1 MPDDRRPRI
10 IKVTRKPTKCPD
22 CGSEVLDIIYC
33 TGDLT
38 ETDFL
43 FEHRKNAIMGGD
55 NIPRQLL
62 FVRI

>member
-1 MPDDRRPRI
+1 M
-10 IKVTRKPTKCPD
+10 KCPD

-43 FEHRKNAIMGGD
+43 FEYRKNAIIGGE
-55 NIPRQLL
+55 NIPTSAA
-62 FVRI
+62 VRADKNASRK